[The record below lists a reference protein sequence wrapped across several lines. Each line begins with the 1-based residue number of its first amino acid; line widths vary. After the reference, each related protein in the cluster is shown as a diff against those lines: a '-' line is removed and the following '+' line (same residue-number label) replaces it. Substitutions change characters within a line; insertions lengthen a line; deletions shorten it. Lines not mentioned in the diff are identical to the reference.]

1 MICQEVM
8 ELMQRHID
16 GDLDQQETS
25 LMMDHVGQCPDCA
38 AMLTRLQK
46 LSSELEQLPR
56 VVPKYS
62 LVDAIMPELERL
74 HTADKTNH
82 TNVSGGNANV
92 DSNPVPVRS
101 NRPAR
106 HLFRKISGVVA
117 AGIVVGLLLF
127 SNPGQ
132 WTLGGS
138 GSHNDAAAPEM
149 MSAAEGADSIQQRS
163 MGITA
168 DEVPQQEQMKVS
180 NQSGEPAANSASES
194 GASGGE
200 ADKSDS
206 IDTKGFVL
214 GGDNPEGAESVGPL
228 KSAYGLP
235 ATVDSP
241 DGKWKAVAMENAGTF
256 QILNN
261 EDGSSYYDSKVQ
273 EGTVSLLSWNDE
285 SSVLYFTVTDDGGTQ
300 TQWQLDIATSEES
313 KR

>member
-1 MICQEVM
+1 
-8 ELMQRHID
+8 MQRHID

-25 LMMDHVGQCPDCA
+25 LMMDHAGQCPDCA

-62 LVDAIMPELERL
+62 LVDAILPELERL
-74 HTADKTNH
+74 HTADKLNH
-82 TNVSGGNANV
+82 SNVSGENAANV

-117 AGIVVGLLLF
+117 AGVVVGLLLF

-138 GSHNDAAAPEM
+138 GSHNDAAAPEL
-149 MSAAEGADSIQQRS
+149 MSAAEGADSVQKRS

-168 DEVPQQEQMKVS
+168 EEVPQQKMADQY
-180 NQSGEPAANSASES
+180 GEPAANSASEA
-194 GASGGE
+194 GESGGG
-200 ADKSDS
+200 ADKQDLG
-206 IDTKGFVL
+206 DTKGFAL
-214 GGDNPEGAESVGPL
+214 GGDNLEDPESVGPL
-228 KSAYGLP
+228 RSAYGLP

-261 EDGSSYYDSKVQ
+261 EDGSSYYDSKAK
-273 EGTVSLLSWNDE
+273 EGTISLLSWNDE
-285 SSVLYFTVTDDGGTQ
+285 SNVLYFTVTDDGGTQ
-300 TQWQLDIATSEES
+300 TQWQFDIATSEES
-313 KR
+313 QR